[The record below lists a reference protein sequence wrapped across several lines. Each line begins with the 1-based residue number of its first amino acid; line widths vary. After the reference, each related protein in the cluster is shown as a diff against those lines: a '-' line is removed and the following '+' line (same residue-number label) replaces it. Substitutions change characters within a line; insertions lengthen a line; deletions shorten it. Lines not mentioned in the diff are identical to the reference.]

1 MPIDNEWIK
10 KLYKRILPSQTKN
23 DIMPLVATWMDPEII
38 ILSEVCQTEKDKY
51 HMLSLMTQM
60 NVFSKQKQIHRNRKQ
75 TYGYQRGK
83 GQGEE

>member
-10 KLYKRILPSQTKN
+10 KIYKRILPSQTKN
-23 DIMPLVATWMDPEII
+23 EIMPLVATWMGPETI

-75 TYGYQRGK
+75 THGYQRGK

>member
-1 MPIDNEWIK
+1 MPIDNERIK
-10 KLYKRILPSQTKN
+10 KIDKKMLPSQTKN
-23 DIMPLVATWMDPEII
+23 EIMPLVATWMDPEII

-60 NVFSKQKQIHRNRKQ
+60 NVFSKPKQIHRNRKQ
-75 TYGYQRGK
+75 SYGYQRGR

>member
-51 HMLSLMTQM
+51 HMLSLMIQM

>member
-38 ILSEVCQTEKDKY
+38 ILS
-51 HMLSLMTQM
+51 
-60 NVFSKQKQIHRNRKQ
+60 
-75 TYGYQRGK
+75 
-83 GQGEE
+83 

>member
-23 DIMPLVATWMDPEII
+23 DIMPLVATWMDTEII

>member
-23 DIMPLVATWMDPEII
+23 EIMPLVATWMDPEII